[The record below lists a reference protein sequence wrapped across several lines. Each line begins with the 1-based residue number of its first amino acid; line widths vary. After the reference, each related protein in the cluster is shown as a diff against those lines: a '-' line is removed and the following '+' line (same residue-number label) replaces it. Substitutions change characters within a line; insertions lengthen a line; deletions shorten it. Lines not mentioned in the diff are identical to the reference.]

1 MPIANSTQCQ
11 KRKIT
16 SKSSQQIQLIEKKIN
31 PPLQSQ
37 ATTGKTTLPVKQH
50 KKIPL
55 MHQNLK

>member
-55 MHQNLK
+55 KG